1 MKSVVGILALAA
13 VIALVQGYA
22 RVAELSGSVHAG
34 VVERVYVEQYPGIYV
49 DRDTALR
56 GLGGPVWVDVKFP
69 EPLADGRTAAIA
81 VVPRYMR
88 VEPGDQV
95 EMRFAGGDGSQSEA
109 ALDQNRVTTLL
120 QRRHA
125 MVEVSTGGGLSGSD
139 HNTRALVGM

>member
-1 MKSVVGILALAA
+1 MKSVVSILALAA

-22 RVAELSGSVHAG
+22 RVAELSGSIHAG
-34 VVERVYVEQYPGIYV
+34 VVERVYVEQDPGIYV

-56 GLGGPVWVDVKFP
+56 GFSGPVWVDVRFP

-81 VVPRYMR
+81 VLPRYLR

-95 EMRFAGGDGSQSEA
+95 EMRFAGSDGSQTDA
-109 ALDQNRVTTLL
+109 APDQNRVTALL
-120 QRRHA
+120 QKHHPV
-125 MVEVSTGGGLSGSD
+125 VEVSTRDRLSGSD